1 MTDVDGPRLGGIA
14 ISSHTALSMALSMQ
28 VAIPCPSGSEHSE
41 YAEWKSTAIAAAARQ
56 MPSGG
61 IHNLIRALMSE
72 WYTPSAGAWTLHM
85 QRELGSTTLAAVRVV
100 RHAPCRDMD
109 TGWRCQ
115 KPYVSDLAAVS
126 SQSEPN
132 GIETTR
138 HFVAQ

>member
-1 MTDVDGPRLGGIA
+1 
-14 ISSHTALSMALSMQ
+14 
-28 VAIPCPSGSEHSE
+28 
-41 YAEWKSTAIAAAARQ
+41 
-56 MPSGG
+56 
-61 IHNLIRALMSE
+61 MSE

-109 TGWRCQ
+109 TGWRWQ

-132 GIETTR
+132 GTQLSPQGILWLNKMPHNTRRLTTNAPR
-138 HFVAQ
+138 TFVGGVDQCTVLRDPSP